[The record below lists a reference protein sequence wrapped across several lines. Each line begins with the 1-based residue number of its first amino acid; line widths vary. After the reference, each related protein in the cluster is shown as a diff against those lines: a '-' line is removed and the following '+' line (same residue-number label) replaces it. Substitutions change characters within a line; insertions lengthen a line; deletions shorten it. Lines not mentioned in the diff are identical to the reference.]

1 MSTTVEQIK
10 NRLSITDVIGSYVT
24 LEKSGSNLK
33 ARCPFHN
40 EKTPSFFISP
50 ERNSFYCFGCGAK
63 GDIFSFVEQFEAL
76 DFVGALKVLAERA
89 GVPLEEFKK
98 SDTEKNENARV
109 FAANEEACA
118 FFQNNLGKNKEA
130 LLYLKNRGLAIEMV
144 RSWRVGFASA
154 EWREL
159 KEHLLKKGFS
169 EREILTA
176 GLSKESEKGSYDRF
190 RGRIMFPIFDSS
202 GRVIAFSGR
211 ILVEKK
217 AKEGD
222 GVVEPKYLNSPE
234 TPIFNKSKALY
245 GLQKAKYSIREK
257 GYAVLVEGQLD
268 LLLSHQAGFENT
280 VASSGTALS
289 EGHVETLKRYADSLV
304 IAYDSD
310 EAGQN
315 ASLRAWQLA
324 LSVGLDVKVVLLQ
337 RGKDPAD
344 VIKES
349 PDMWKNA
356 LEKADHVVDYYLSV
370 LKGKDEKDRKT
381 LTEETILPL
390 ICAIEGSSGKS
401 KYVAKLSFATGIPE
415 KKIWEDLAKIEVV
428 SSEASPKIDKKS
440 ASDSLKKTLSL
451 LFYLEKLD
459 KKRGEDFLGKF
470 RTIIPEADLRIKENE
485 KDRDILIF
493 EAEACFGN
501 APNLD
506 AEREVLYYLE
516 EDFLKDRFTKAMYS
530 LKIAEGKNDKE
541 EIDKNTEILNKASK
555 DLTEIRNKYQKK

>member
-50 ERNSFYCFGCGAK
+50 ERNSYYCFGCGAK
-63 GDIFSFVEQFEAL
+63 GDIFSFVEQFETL
-76 DFVGALKVLAERA
+76 DFVGALKVLADRA

-109 FAANEEACA
+109 FAANEEACI

-144 RSWRVGFASA
+144 RTWRVGFASA

-159 KEHLLKKGFS
+159 KDYLLKKGFS
-169 EREILTA
+169 EREALTA

-211 ILVEKK
+211 ILEEKK
-217 AKEGD
+217 SIEG
-222 GVVEPKYLNSPE
+222 GISEPKYLNSPE

-245 GLQKAKYSIREK
+245 GLQKAKYAIREK

-268 LLLSHQAGFENT
+268 LLLSHQAGFANT

-289 EGHVETLKRYADSLV
+289 EGHVEILKRYADSLV

-310 EAGQN
+310 DAGQN

-324 LSVGLDVKVVLLQ
+324 LSAGLDVKVVLLGG
-337 RGKDPAD
+337 GKDPAD
-344 VIKES
+344 VIKEN
-349 PDMWKNA
+349 PDMWKTS
-356 LEKADHVVDYYLSV
+356 LEKADHVVDYYLTV
-370 LKGKDEKDRKT
+370 LKGKDEKEGEKI
-381 LTEETILPL
+381 TEETILPL

-415 KKIWEDLAKIEVV
+415 KNIWEDLAKVEVV
-428 SSEASPKIDKKS
+428 SSEEAPKKEKKAS
-440 ASDSLKKTLSL
+440 SDSLKKALSL
-451 LFYLEKLD
+451 LFYLEKID
-459 KKRGEDFLGKF
+459 SKREKDFLEKF
-470 RTIIPEADLRIKENE
+470 RKILPEADEKIKENE
-485 KDRDILIF
+485 KEKDVLIF

-501 APNLD
+501 APNAE

-516 EDFLKDRFTKAMYS
+516 EDTLKDRFTKAMYS

-541 EIDKNTEILNKASK
+541 EIDKNTQILNGASK
-555 DLTEIRNKYQKK
+555 ELTTLRNKYQKK